1 MVQGFHGTLYWA
13 FDDGLWNG
21 GVYTGY
27 SHYDVDSRRNTG
39 LASNPRANTSYDM
52 QQYRLGG
59 VVRRVMTLAE
69 NWWLLPEARLSW
81 EPLSRDAFA
90 ETGGGAANFNS
101 QSTEWDIAKAGAGV
115 ALRHRFEAQPA
126 WMAEV
131 GLGWQTLLGDTAM
144 PLKGYYQS
152 AQNTTYQTPGNAYLR
167 DSMTV
172 RSSLTYRYSDQ
183 VSFGIAYTGQFNNE
197 THNNQI
203 NIMARVQ
210 F

>member
-1 MVQGFHGTLYWA
+1 
-13 FDDGLWNG
+13 
-21 GVYTGY
+21 
-27 SHYDVDSRRNTG
+27 
-39 LASNPRANTSYDM
+39 
-52 QQYRLGG
+52 
-59 VVRRVMTLAE
+59 
-69 NWWLLPEARLSW
+69 LSLH
-81 EPLSRDAFA
+81 PS
-90 ETGGGAANFNS
+90 S
-101 QSTEWDIAKAGAGV
+101 GV

-144 PLKGYYQS
+144 PLKGYYQG
-152 AQNTTYQTPGNAYLR
+152 AQNVMYQTPGNAYLR

>member
-1 MVQGFHGTLYWA
+1 
-13 FDDGLWNG
+13 
-21 GVYTGY
+21 
-27 SHYDVDSRRNTG
+27 
-39 LASNPRANTSYDM
+39 
-52 QQYRLGG
+52 
-59 VVRRVMTLAE
+59 
-69 NWWLLPEARLSW
+69 
-81 EPLSRDAFA
+81 
-90 ETGGGAANFNS
+90 
-101 QSTEWDIAKAGAGV
+101 
-115 ALRHRFEAQPA
+115 
-126 WMAEV
+126 MAEV